1 MSRLFLPTLS
11 ISLLLF
17 TATVSTAQEDE
28 ARRQEEQP
36 RAEREQ
42 PKERE
47 QAVDRERN
55 DENRQRLMDRARERQ
70 ENGAVATMEK
80 HLEEMRKSGASE
92 THIAHMEKMLENL
105 RREIADRPQQSLA
118 GLERQIE
125 EMRRVGGNETR
136 IAQAE
141 RILESLRGASAESPQ
156 PPRPETPHGQPEAA
170 RRLEH
175 MRAAVEHLRQAGL
188 VDQANQVTEMAAR
201 LQQEMRREGREG
213 DPIREIMNQLG
224 EMRREIGELR
234 ERLDRR
240 EK

>member
-1 MSRLFLPTLS
+1 
-11 ISLLLF
+11 
-17 TATVSTAQEDE
+17 
-28 ARRQEEQP
+28 
-36 RAEREQ
+36 
-42 PKERE
+42 
-47 QAVDRERN
+47 
-55 DENRQRLMDRARERQ
+55 
-70 ENGAVATMEK
+70 MEK

-105 RREIADRPQQSLA
+105 RREIADRPQQSDRDRERERPEQRMRPEMPRALERPEIRERALA

-125 EMRRVGGNETR
+125 EMRRSGGNETR

-141 RILESLRGASAESPQ
+141 RMLESLRGASAESPQ